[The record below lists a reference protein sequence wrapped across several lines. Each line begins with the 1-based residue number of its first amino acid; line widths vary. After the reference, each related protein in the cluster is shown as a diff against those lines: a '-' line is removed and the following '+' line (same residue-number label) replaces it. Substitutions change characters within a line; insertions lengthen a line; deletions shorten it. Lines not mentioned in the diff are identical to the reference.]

1 MRGKDV
7 NASPFDLQNRWSG
20 NPARSQSFYSDSDS
34 KPFSSMGVSRDDFDA
49 KFKKKGKFNFM
60 NKLKGKK
67 KINEYKVE
75 DQE

>member
-1 MRGKDV
+1 MRGKDR
-7 NASPFDLQNRWSG
+7 NPSPFDLQNRRSG
-20 NPARSQSFYSDSDS
+20 HTARSQSFYSDSDS

-67 KINEYKVE
+67 KVSLVDDN
-75 DQE
+75 QE